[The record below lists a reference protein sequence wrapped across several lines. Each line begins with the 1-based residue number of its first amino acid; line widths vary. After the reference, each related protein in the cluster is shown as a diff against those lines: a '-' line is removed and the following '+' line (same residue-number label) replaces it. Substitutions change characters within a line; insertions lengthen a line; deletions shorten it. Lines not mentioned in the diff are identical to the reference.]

1 MWSDFVILSLHR
13 FLAQRLHVNIMQFNN
28 GTNFIGTVKEI
39 NVAIKNLKHNKI
51 TIYLKKHQIKWQFH
65 ASLSSWMG
73 GCLESLIKTVKI
85 CLYAILK
92 NRIQTIET

>member
-1 MWSDFVILSLHR
+1 MLQSKIL
-13 FLAQRLHVNIMQFNN
+13 N
-28 GTNFIGTVKEI
+28 
-39 NVAIKNLKHNKI
+39 I